1 MILGYHPSQALEVHS
16 RWALFWACINW
27 HVAPA
32 SQWSSTTS
40 AVEKYRVTRTIFH
53 YWKMNHSRTGSN
65 CRQRKGEVTWRKAFE
80 WGIEHFTYFIS
91 LWKRTATRGE
101 FGDGSFRHVIPSA
114 RGLMSKKSFW
124 TKYHA
129 IKMGLLLQNLGF
141 KILKYMA
148 SMTKYLT
155 PRGLFIQFW
164 ICLRPYVIQVYEYW
178 FK

>member
-1 MILGYHPSQALEVHS
+1 MILGYHPSQAFEVHS
-16 RWALFWACINW
+16 RRSLFWACINW

-91 LWKRTATRGE
+91 LWKLTTTRGK
-101 FGDGSFRHVIPSA
+101 FGDGDVSFRHVIWSLPQYTRTA
-114 RGLMSKKSFW
+114 EW
-124 TKYHA
+124 CP
-129 IKMGLLLQNLGF
+129 
-141 KILKYMA
+141 KILTITILDKI
-148 SMTKYLT
+148 SRNKKNPILNIFETT
-155 PRGLFIQFW
+155 RDSEW
-164 ICLRPYVIQVYEYW
+164 ILIRITFY
-178 FK
+178 